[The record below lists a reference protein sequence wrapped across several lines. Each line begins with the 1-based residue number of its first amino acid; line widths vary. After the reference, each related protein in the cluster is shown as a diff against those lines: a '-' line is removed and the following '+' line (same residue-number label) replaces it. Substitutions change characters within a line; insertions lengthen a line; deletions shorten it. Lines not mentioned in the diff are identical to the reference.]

1 MRTVSLTTLRSRVR
15 WRTDTERETSRFP
28 DTELDDCINEGI
40 AQFQSELVRAD
51 GQGVQEASTFFMT
64 VNGTDTYALSASLL
78 EVRGVT
84 ATSPGFTRNL
94 RVWSEIDVEIL
105 ANADIWINGNGNGIG
120 FYRIV
125 GDNIQLRGMPRSA
138 FRVDIKYV
146 QNAVKLVLPANTVDG
161 VNGLEEYVV
170 CWAGERFALKNRDWE
185 LNGALKAERE
195 EVVDRLRALVS
206 NKNASE
212 PDTFQD
218 GARNTLRGWR
228 RGPYGRS
235 W

>member
-28 DTELDDCINEGI
+28 DTELDDSINEAI

-51 GQGVQEASTFFMT
+51 GQGVEEASTFFMT
-64 VNGTDTYALSASLL
+64 VNGTDTYALSATLL

-84 ATSPGFTRNL
+84 ATNSGITRAL
-94 RVWSEIDVEIL
+94 RVYSELDVEL
-105 ANADIWINGNGNGIG
+105 FANDDLWVNSNSIG
-120 FYRIV
+120 AYRIV
-125 GDNIQLRGMPRSA
+125 GANIQLRGMPRSA

-146 QNAVKLVLPANTVDG
+146 QNAVKLVAPSNTVDG
-161 VNGLEEYVV
+161 VNGLEEYIV

-195 EVVDRLRALVS
+195 EIVDRLRALVS

-212 PDTFQD
+212 PDRFQD
-218 GARNTLRGWR
+218 GARNTMRSWRWGR
-228 RGPYGRS
+228 RGIP
-235 W
+235 